1 MDFPQPQSSE
11 HAHRR
16 RDHGSRVLVVEDVH
30 VTQEFL
36 KAILIDGG
44 YQVTLASTAGE
55 AEQLLQVALPD
66 LVLLDLGLPDFNG
79 LEVCRF
85 LRSLQGGEDI
95 PVLIITVDERP
106 GSHAEAV
113 RAGADDFLRKPLL
126 PAELQTRTR
135 SLLRLRHLR
144 AELRRDREA
153 ILTLQAQKVEL
164 VQFVVHDL
172 KNLLG
177 SLLGS
182 VDLMEADPS
191 GDTTRHRQRIKDT
204 ARSMHDMVQ
213 AMLDLSL
220 HEEGGLQPQLE
231 PIALEPWLT
240 RMHLELETV
249 LQRRNQPLTLDVEPG
264 LKVMADPHML
274 QRVLFNLLENASKF
288 GPVGSRIEILAR
300 RCDGQIRLQV
310 ADLGLGIP
318 EDMRLRIFER
328 YIRLEA
334 GATVP
339 PGKGLGL
346 AFCRLVMDLH
356 DGKIWVEDNSPCG
369 SRFILEIPGEV

>member
-1 MDFPQPQSSE
+1 MEFPQPQSPE
-11 HAHRR
+11 FAQRR

-36 KAILIDGG
+36 KAILLDGG

-55 AEQLLQVALPD
+55 AQQNLQVELPD

-85 LRSLQGGEDI
+85 LRTLEGGEDI

-153 ILTLQAQKVEL
+153 ILTLQAQKDHM

-182 VDLMEADPS
+182 VDLMETASPS
-191 GDTTRHRQRIKDT
+191 ESMRHRQRIKDT
-204 ARSMHDMVQ
+204 TRSMHDMVQ
-213 AMLDLSL
+213 SMLDLTM
-220 HEEGGLQPQLE
+220 HEQGGFLPQPE

-240 RMHLELETV
+240 QMHLELET
-249 LQRRNQPLTLDVEPG
+249 LIQRRCQPLTLEVEPG
-264 LKVMADPHML
+264 LTIMADPQML
-274 QRVLFNLLENASKF
+274 QRVIFNLLENASKF
-288 GPVGSRIEILAR
+288 GPVGSRIEVTAG
-300 RCDGQIRLQV
+300 RCGSAVRIQV
-310 ADLGLGIP
+310 QDLGPGIP
-318 EDMRLRIFER
+318 EDMKLRVFER
-328 YIRLEA
+328 FMRLDS
-334 GATVP
+334 GTTAT
-339 PGKGLGL
+339 PGQGLGL

-356 DGKIWVEDNSPCG
+356 AGRIWVEDNAPCG
-369 SRFILEIPGEV
+369 SRFLLEFPG